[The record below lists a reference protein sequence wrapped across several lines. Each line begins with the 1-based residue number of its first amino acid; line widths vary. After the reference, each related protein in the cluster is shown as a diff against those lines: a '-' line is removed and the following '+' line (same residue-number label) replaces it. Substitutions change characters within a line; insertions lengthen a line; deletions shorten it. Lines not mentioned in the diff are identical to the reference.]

1 MQKNNWSNNKWHN
14 PASFPAVLCDFGCD
28 VTCQACRE
36 NSPRTSSRYRARFQT
51 SSGHSD
57 SANWPVYEAGINQ
70 VFSHT
75 SRLESELYSLRSCP
89 VNMLTHNVSLP
100 AMGELARKVLDIQ
113 PWILSFRYRRMYF
126 FCPSLWRQ
134 CNLHQQWWILHLYLQ
149 EWIFWWR
156 ENL

>member
-1 MQKNNWSNNKWHN
+1 MINGIN
-14 PASFPAVLCDFGCD
+14 PASFPAVLCDFRCD
-28 VTCQACRE
+28 VTCQAT
-36 NSPRTSSRYRARFQT
+36 PRMSSHYRAWFQT

-57 SANWPVYEAGINQ
+57 SANWLGYGAGINQ

-75 SRLESELYSLRSCP
+75 SRLESELYNLPSCP

-100 AMGELARKVLDIQ
+100 TMGELARRVLDIQ
-113 PWILSFRYRRMYF
+113 PLILSFRYRRMYF
-126 FCPSLWRQ
+126 FCPALWRQ

-156 ENL
+156 ENLQR